1 MKRFSL
7 FVLMILV
14 VLSGACSIKPRGW
27 ESEGVIAVMAD
38 EGDWTAL
45 EPNLRKAFEK
55 VIRTPQI
62 ETTYILRFVKP
73 DEFKTY
79 TEYRKLILLATLES
93 KGQVGEIVN
102 RVIAHPEIRAQVERG
117 ERFYII
123 QKNQWAKE
131 QLMLILVAKDLEAL
145 KEQLLVNDENVYKV
159 FDEALTGQLEKEMFD
174 KKEQKELEE
183 RLMRTYNWNLRMQ
196 HDYFVAQEFP
206 VDGFIWFRR
215 LFPERWIFVRWI
227 DGGSPD
233 LLTQEWVMG
242 ERDRI
247 GVEYYGGDKVAE
259 KYLFSYRGEFLGR
272 PAQITQ
278 GLWENDDKVAG
289 GPFKNYTSYDEY
301 TQRIYMIDLAIFA
314 PERDKMPYL
323 KRHEI
328 IAHSFQTI
336 FDVESKK

>member
-1 MKRFSL
+1 MRKPICWVLLFSL
-7 FVLMILV
+7 VLL
-14 VLSGACSIKPRGW
+14 GGCSIKPRGW

-38 EGDWTAL
+38 QDDWTAV

-55 VIRTPQI
+55 VIRTPQM
-62 ETTYILRFVKP
+62 ETTYTLRFVKP

-93 KGQVGEIVN
+93 QGPIGDIVN

-117 ERFYII
+117 ERFYIVEE
-123 QKNQWAKE
+123 NQWAKD
-131 QLMLILVAKDLEAL
+131 QLMLILVAKDIESL
-145 KEQLLVNDENVYKV
+145 KTLLLANDENVYRV
-159 FDEALTGQLEKEMFD
+159 FDEALTQQLEKEMFD
-174 KKEQKELEE
+174 KKEQVDLED
-183 RLMRTYNWNLRMQ
+183 RLMRTYNWNLRLQ

-206 VDGFIWFRR
+206 AEGFVWFRR

-227 DGGSPD
+227 DGGTPD
-233 LLTQEWVMG
+233 LLTQDWVVS
-242 ERDRI
+242 ERNRI
-247 GVEYYGGDKVAE
+247 GLEYYGGDQIAE

-289 GPFKNYTSYDEY
+289 GPFKNYTFYDQN

-314 PERDKMPYL
+314 PERDKMPYI

-328 IAHSFQTI
+328 IAHSFKTI
-336 FDVESKK
+336 FDVEID